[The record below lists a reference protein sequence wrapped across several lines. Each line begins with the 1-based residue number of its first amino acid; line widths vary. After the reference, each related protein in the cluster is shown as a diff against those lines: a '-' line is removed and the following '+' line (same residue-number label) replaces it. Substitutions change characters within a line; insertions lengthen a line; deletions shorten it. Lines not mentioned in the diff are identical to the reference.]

1 MKKLALQIKKWLLNE
16 KSQVTNESGMHNLF
30 VIMLIIGLCALLYPQ
45 LNKIFTRIM
54 SSLISAGKGSSHK
67 IIKEPL
73 GKSSDWS
80 L

>member
-1 MKKLALQIKKWLLNE
+1 MKKRALQIKKWLLNE

-54 SSLISAGKGSSHK
+54 SSFITAGKGSSNE